1 MKFIFWGGKE
11 IGSFVLKNLLKHNI
25 TPIGIVHYKNILD
38 DDVVEYAIEK
48 KVPILNI
55 SSFRKEQNKIREF
68 IQRFDADS
76 FISVAFPF
84 ILPPAILKLVNFP
97 INIHTGAI
105 PKYRGHHPIS
115 AALLNDEP
123 LQATTIHFMDEEVD
137 AGDILLQDF
146 IEVSN
151 EDTILTIKQNLI
163 ELSFNMLL
171 KVINQIENNNYYPNK
186 QKGEVVWAPKRTPE
200 DSRID
205 FSKESRYL
213 HNFIRALVDP
223 YPNAFGFIGEKRL
236 SIKESITSNTPG
248 KVLAKANDKY
258 VVATG
263 DGVILIK
270 VDIDLKVGDIL
281 K

>member
-1 MKFIFWGGKE
+1 MV
-11 IGSFVLKNLLKHNI
+11 S
-25 TPIGIVHYKNILD
+25 
-38 DDVVEYAIEK
+38 
-48 KVPILNI
+48 
-55 SSFRKEQNKIREF
+55 
-68 IQRFDADS
+68 
-76 FISVAFPF
+76 
-84 ILPPAILKLVNFP
+84 FP

-115 AALLNDEP
+115 AALLDDEP
-123 LQATTIHFMDEEVD
+123 FQATTIHFMAEEVD
-137 AGDILLQDF
+137 AGDILIQDF

-151 EDTILTIKQNLI
+151 EDTIITIKQNLI
-163 ELSFNMLL
+163 ELSFRMIL
-171 KVINQIENNNYYPNK
+171 KVINQIENNNYYPIK

-205 FSKESRYL
+205 FSKGSRYL

-223 YPNAFGFIGEKRL
+223 YPNAFCFNGKKHL

-248 KVLAKANDKY
+248 KVLARADDKY

-270 VDIDLKVGDIL
+270 ADMDLKVGDIL